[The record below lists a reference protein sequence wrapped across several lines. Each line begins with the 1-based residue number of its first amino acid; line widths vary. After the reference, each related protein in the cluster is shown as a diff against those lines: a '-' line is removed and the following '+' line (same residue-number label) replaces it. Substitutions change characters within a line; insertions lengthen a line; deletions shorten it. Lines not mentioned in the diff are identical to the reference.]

1 MTQEVAWNDGTGD
14 KIYLTYAASAG
25 NQTVAVSSDAHGG
38 YVERTKT
45 LTFTAS
51 GASPVTLTVNQSG
64 KNITV
69 ITRND
74 VAKTYS
80 DVALGYEQ

>member
-25 NQTVAVSSDAHGG
+25 NQTIAVSSDAHGG

-51 GASPVTLTVNQSG
+51 GVSPVTLTVNQSG